1 MFDYDKNKTIVAEE
15 LYKWPSIIKS
25 NFVKKIIFFVP
36 TIEKYLNEMIQDGQ
50 IGSIETVLDGRREEY
65 LYFIGKNP
73 SILNN
78 RRFKWH
84 NAWLLEY

>member
-1 MFDYDKNKTIVAEE
+1 
-15 LYKWPSIIKS
+15 
-25 NFVKKIIFFVP
+25 
-36 TIEKYLNEMIQDGQ
+36 MIQDGQ